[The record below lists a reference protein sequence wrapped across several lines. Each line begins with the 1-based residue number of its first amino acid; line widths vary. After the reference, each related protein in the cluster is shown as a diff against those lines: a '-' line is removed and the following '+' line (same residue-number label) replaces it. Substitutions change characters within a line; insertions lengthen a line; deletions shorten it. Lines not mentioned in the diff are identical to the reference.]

1 MRFSS
6 IHLALRGCVC
16 AAVLSCVACV
26 PSLNPLDPPAS
37 DRDPLGTALFLIIS
51 EQDIIDETLACDIEL
66 DGNTRITAV
75 TATSGSNWSYCDLGT
90 LATVDEFNAA
100 WDLRFQRFRI
110 STNSGTTDSG
120 DGGSCNTGST
130 DFDSVTSS
138 TACTI
143 QADVS
148 LSVSIGGAGGT
159 DTVDFEGADALKEWY
174 DYNSSTHVLTAKD
187 DVYLI
192 RSSDGGSIY
201 KIQMT
206 DYYSESGTSGYPT
219 FRWESL

>member
-1 MRFSS
+1 M
-6 IHLALRGCVC
+6 
-16 AAVLSCVACV
+16 
-26 PSLNPLDPPAS
+26 
-37 DRDPLGTALFLIIS
+37 
-51 EQDIIDETLACDIEL
+51 
-66 DGNTRITAV
+66 
-75 TATSGSNWSYCDLGT
+75 
-90 LATVDEFNAA
+90 
-100 WDLRFQRFRI
+100 
-110 STNSGTTDSG
+110 
-120 DGGSCNTGST
+120 
-130 DFDSVTSS
+130 
-138 TACTI
+138 
-143 QADVS
+143 
-148 LSVSIGGAGGT
+148 SIGGAGGT